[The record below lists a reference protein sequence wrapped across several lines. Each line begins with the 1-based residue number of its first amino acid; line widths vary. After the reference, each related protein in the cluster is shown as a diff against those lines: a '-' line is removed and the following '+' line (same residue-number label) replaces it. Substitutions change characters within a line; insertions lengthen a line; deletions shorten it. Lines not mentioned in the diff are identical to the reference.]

1 MLAQSNCFWK
11 EGNAGMVTHT
21 CILTHRK
28 LKQEGLLLV
37 HPGLPWLPS
46 LAIFIFTASIQLFP
60 GSLLETITTLIAVTV
75 LRAFLLEWKK
85 GAGWDRVLCSLG
97 CPSTVAEEDL
107 EQQISQAWAWAT
119 TPPASNCGLK
129 YYCLQKETRLLREL
143 LISGP

>member
-11 EGNAGMVTHT
+11 EGIAGMVTHT
-21 CILTHRK
+21 CILTHRR

-46 LAIFIFTASIQLFP
+46 LAIFNFTTSIQLFP

-97 CPSTVAEEDL
+97 CPCTVAEEEL
-107 EQQISQAWAWAT
+107 EQILLTGMSYH
-119 TPPASNCGLK
+119 PPASNCGLK
-129 YYCLQKETRLLREL
+129 YYCLQEETRLLREL